1 MSSAQEID
9 ALVARFL
16 AGQPFM
22 EFWRT
27 FMNHL
32 ESFDDSALPAEQRAR
47 FEELY
52 EMVYMG
58 QAGTATDEERKVGLR
73 GEDELRAA
81 LRDFRVSGDAEAPA

>member
-1 MSSAQEID
+1 MDPASAID

-22 EFWRT
+22 EFWRA
-27 FMNHL
+27 FMDYY
-32 ESFDDSALPAEQRAR
+32 ESFDDSVLPVEQRVR

-58 QAGTATDEERKVGLR
+58 QAGTATDEDRKVGLR
-73 GEDELRAA
+73 GEDELRAT
-81 LRDFRVSGDAEAPA
+81 LRDFRMSGDAEAPA

>member
-1 MSSAQEID
+1 MGPAQEID
-9 ALVARFL
+9 ALLARFL

-27 FMNHL
+27 FMNYL
-32 ESFDDSALPAEQRAR
+32 ESFDDSVLPAEQRAR

-58 QAGTATDEERKVGLR
+58 QAGTPTDEDRKVGLR

-81 LRDFRVSGDAEAPA
+81 LRDFRLSGDVETPA

>member
-1 MSSAQEID
+1 
-9 ALVARFL
+9 
-16 AGQPFM
+16 M
-22 EFWRT
+22 EFWRA

-52 EMVYMG
+52 DMVYMG
-58 QAGTATDEERKVGLR
+58 QASIPTDEERKVGLR

-81 LRDFRVSGDAEAPA
+81 LRDFRVSGDAAAPA

>member
-1 MSSAQEID
+1 MDPAHEID
-9 ALVARFL
+9 ALVATFL

-22 EFWRT
+22 EFWRA
-27 FMNHL
+27 FMDCY
-32 ESFDDSALPAEQRAR
+32 ETFDDSVLPDEQRAR

-58 QAGTATDEERKVGLR
+58 QAGAVTDEERKVGLR

-81 LRDFRVSGDAEAPA
+81 LRDFRVSGDAAAPA

>member
-1 MSSAQEID
+1 MDPAQEID
-9 ALVARFL
+9 ALIARFL

-22 EFWRT
+22 EFWQV
-27 FMNHL
+27 FMDYYQ
-32 ESFDDSALPAEQRAR
+32 SFDDSVLPVEQRAR

-58 QAGTATDEERKVGLR
+58 QAGTATGEDREVGLR

-81 LRDFRVSGDAEAPA
+81 LRDFRISGDAEAPA

>member
-1 MSSAQEID
+1 MNPAQTID
-9 ALVARFL
+9 ALVAGFV

-22 EFWRT
+22 EFWRA

-32 ESFDDSALPAEQRAR
+32 ESFDDSVLSAEQRAR

-58 QAGTATDEERKVGLR
+58 QAGTPTDEDRKVGLR

-81 LRDFRVSGDAEAPA
+81 LRDFRLSGGAGAPA

>member
-1 MSSAQEID
+1 MGPAQEID
-9 ALVARFL
+9 ALLARFL

-32 ESFDDSALPAEQRAR
+32 ESFDDSVLPAEQRAR

-58 QAGTATDEERKVGLR
+58 QAGTPTDEDRKVGLR

-81 LRDFRVSGDAEAPA
+81 LRDFRLSGDVETPA